1 MWLMSSYDSR
11 LAGRTQ
17 LKRYPTLVLILSAV
31 TLAACGQAASKPNTA
46 QKATTTTKARTP
58 STVLST
64 NEQAIVTA
72 IANLPVNTT
81 YPNFVPAKTG
91 GVNSGAGCPSTLNL
105 DRSAT
110 LTSNEAALLENS
122 INADLSAK
130 NPSFVRYFD
139 RALLDMPNNGFA
151 QLFGQNFGTTASGSY
166 SLADVSTEPLAS
178 DGSLANTVSSACGS
192 SVMGA
197 SWRIVCCSPNTAV
210 NACDPGITTTELAID
225 RNGHWLIWYLG
236 SSLQ

>member
-1 MWLMSSYDSR
+1 MNSYDSR
-11 LAGRTQ
+11 LAGRTR
-17 LKRYPTLVLILSAV
+17 LKRHPTLALILSAV
-31 TLAACGQAASKPNTA
+31 TLAACGRAASKPNTA
-46 QKATTTTKARTP
+46 QQATTTTKARTP

-81 YPNFVPAKTG
+81 YPNFVPTKTG

-110 LTSNEAALLENS
+110 LTSNEAVVLENS

-130 NPSFVRYFD
+130 DSSFVRYFD
-139 RALLDMPNNGFA
+139 RALLAMPNNRFA
-151 QLFGQNFGTTASGSY
+151 QLFGHNLGSTASGSY

-178 DGSLANTVSSACGS
+178 DGSLANTVSSACGNARKLDNC
-192 SVMGA
+192 V
-197 SWRIVCCSPNTAV
+197 CSPNSAV
-210 NACDPGITTTELAID
+210 NACDPGTTTTELAMD
-225 RNGHWLIWYLG
+225 RNSY
-236 SSLQ
+236 

>member
-1 MWLMSSYDSR
+1 MNSYGSR
-11 LAGRTQ
+11 LVGSAR

-122 INADLSAK
+122 INADRSAK
-130 NPSFVRYFD
+130 NQASYATSIERCLICHITDLRNYLDKLLAVRPAD
-139 RALLDMPNNGFA
+139 R
-151 QLFGQNFGTTASGSY
+151 TA
-166 SLADVSTEPLAS
+166 
-178 DGSLANTVSSACGS
+178 
-192 SVMGA
+192 
-197 SWRIVCCSPNTAV
+197 
-210 NACDPGITTTELAID
+210 
-225 RNGHWLIWYLG
+225 
-236 SSLQ
+236 